1 METVIIL
8 PAKDEKKKQPKELLV
23 SLDKEIFARFLGLYF
38 MKEHIPEDIYTYA
51 MSHECPSNDP
61 GIKQIFSIIQGA
73 PDENLVRRLVLT
85 TLVYDEEKI

>member
-8 PAKDEKKKQPKELLV
+8 PPQQDKTQKQQPELLV

-38 MKEHIPEDIYTYA
+38 MKEHIPEDIYQYA

-61 GIKQIFSIIQGA
+61 AIKQIFSIIK
-73 PDENLVRRLVLT
+73 VLQM
-85 TLVYDEEKI
+85 KIWYEG